1 MFIESKEKIYTDIPL
16 SFTAHPVTGNVKTLT
31 NADSIIQSVKNIV
44 LTNFFERPYAPYLGG
59 NIYNRLFD
67 NVESTYTQ
75 FLIAEDITTSLEN
88 YEPRADILN
97 VSVFPDTDR
106 NTLKVKVK
114 FIPVTSAE
122 PVTVDVIVE
131 RVR

>member
-1 MFIESKEKIYTDIPL
+1 MFIETKEKIYADIPL
-16 SFTAHPVTGNVKTLT
+16 SFTAHPVTGNVKTLK

-44 LTNFFERPYAPYLGG
+44 LTNFFERPYEPYLGG

-88 YEPRADILN
+88 YEPRAEILN

-106 NTLKVKVK
+106 NTLRITVK
-114 FIPVTSAE
+114 FIPITQSE
-122 PVTVDVIVE
+122 PVSVDVIVE